1 MNKTMLL
8 LLIILSGC
16 SVIGG
21 GNGMKGK
28 KKYSNPLMLNVLPGI
43 SYPELEINERWRRK
57 DLYNAIF
64 DLDAEEVREYLA
76 QGYDPDKCLGVTGW
90 ASTNPLN
97 VLMAKFYNT
106 YYRIKWNEAIPSPPP
121 DVAVLHALIE
131 GGADINRFPFIWYRI
146 HNWDNNMVEQII
158 DGAYSKYQDLEKKTL
173 EEAQAE
179 AASFIKDANRLIEAF
194 LESGADPDKPGHP
207 YPYGYEVASLGLT
220 DEDVAPYF
228 AQGSRPINEAI
239 RKGIV
244 WESQVDLLLRY
255 TSLDEA
261 SLEAAQESNDPAMIR
276 KINLL
281 WIEQRQ
287 GG

>member
-1 MNKTMLL
+1 M
-8 LLIILSGC
+8 
-16 SVIGG
+16 GG

-28 KKYSNPLMLNVLPGI
+28 KQYSNPLMLKVLPGF
-43 SYPELEINERWRRK
+43 SYPELDIDERWRRK
-57 DLYNAIF
+57 DLFSAVD
-64 DLDAEEVREYLA
+64 DLDAEGVREYLA
-76 QGYDPDKCLGVTGW
+76 QGYDPDRCLGVTGW
-90 ASTNPLN
+90 VSTNPLN
-97 VLMAKFYNT
+97 ALMGETFYNT
-106 YYRIKWNEAIPSPPP
+106 YHRIKRNEAIPSPPP

-131 GGADINRFPFIWYRI
+131 GGADINRFPFVWFRI
-146 HNWDNNMVEQII
+146 HNLGNHLVKQII
-158 DGAYSKYQDLEKKTL
+158 ALAYSKYYSVEKKQTL

-207 YPYGYEVASLGLT
+207 YPYGYEVLGLDLT
-220 DEDVAPYF
+220 DEEADAYF
-228 AQGSRPINEAI
+228 ARGSRPVDEAI

-255 TSLDEA
+255 TTLDEA
-261 SLEAAQESNDPAMIR
+261 SLEAAQESNDPAMVR